1 MFKAAIRG
9 LGAAAAVAALVLLAG
24 CGAGGSG
31 APSGS
36 GASGGGAPGGDV
48 EIPAVAKDDAL
59 AKLVP
64 QDVAADGKIAVGTN
78 AYYPPNEF
86 FDTDNRTVIG
96 MDADLARAIGQKLG
110 LPVEFQN
117 TTFDGIIPGLTAG
130 KYEFGISS
138 FFINPD
144 RVATVD
150 MVSYLN
156 VGTRLAGLKGNPEGL
171 TVDTLCGH
179 AVGVQKGTAQ
189 VDELDARSKKC
200 TAEGKPAINITQ
212 LQEQTEVNVALTS
225 KRVSAMLADS
235 PVIYYAT
242 KVTNGAVEP
251 IGPTYD
257 NTQYGIVLA
266 KHKGQFG
273 EAIQGALKALIADG
287 TYAKILQKWNQ
298 SEGAIPAPEL
308 KR

>member
-1 MFKAAIRG
+1 MFKASTRG
-9 LGAAAAVAALVLLAG
+9 LGAAAAVAALILLAG

-36 GASGGGAPGGDV
+36 GSSGDAAGGAVD
-48 EIPAVAKDDAL
+48 IPAVAKDEAL

-64 QDVAADGKIAVGTN
+64 SEIAADGKIAVGTN

-96 MDADLARAIGQKLG
+96 MDADLARAVGQKLG
-110 LPVEFQN
+110 VPVEFQN

-130 KYEFGISS
+130 KFEFGISS

-156 VGTRLAGLKGNPEGL
+156 VGTRMGGLKGNPEGL
-171 TVDTLCGH
+171 TVDTLCGK

-200 TAEGKPAINITQ
+200 TTEGKPAINITQ

-266 KHKGQFG
+266 KNKGQFG
-273 EAIQGALKALIADG
+273 EAIQGALRALVADG
-287 TYAKILQKWNQ
+287 TYAKILAKWNQ
-298 SEGAIPAPEL
+298 AEGAIPAPEL